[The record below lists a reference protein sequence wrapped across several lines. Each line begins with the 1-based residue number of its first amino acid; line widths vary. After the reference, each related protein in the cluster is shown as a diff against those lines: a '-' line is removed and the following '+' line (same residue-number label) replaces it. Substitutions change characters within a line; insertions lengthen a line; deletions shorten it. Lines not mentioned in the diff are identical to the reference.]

1 MLQRAQSLVEQVKT
15 QVWTTLRVVADLAQS
30 LGVPAS
36 VTSLLTGEPAEPGT
50 AFVPPPAPP
59 AASAPRGARAGSPPP
74 APVVQPPARGP
85 GAAAAGGELAKRGP
99 GASAAPRRPSR
110 KVALEGDRGRSSQVR
125 ALQPTD
131 AIEGS
136 TYLARIIW
144 SLGIARLEGLGPL
157 RPADMARIIMA
168 RCPVTLEPPNVA
180 RYIRR
185 SQPSS
190 IAVAHSEGSS
200 HFYALTAEGQQLF
213 EASFGAS

>member
-30 LGVPAS
+30 LGVPAG

-50 AFVPPPAPP
+50 AFVPPPG
-59 AASAPRGARAGSPPP
+59 ASAPSGARAGNPPA

-85 GAAAAGGELAKRGP
+85 GAAAAGGERAKRAP